1 MKKTGGQAFPMH
13 WSTKEAN
20 INVVLEQRGMTL
32 RDYFATHSVQPGMG
46 ELASLA
52 GLVYRQGAVWK
63 DEQTRVA
70 GFDEWFN
77 TLPLSERLEL
87 FSRAKYAMA
96 DAMLKAR

>member
-1 MKKTGGQAFPMH
+1 MSNTPTGGPAFPVQDA
-13 WSTKEAN
+13 STWRCYG
-20 INVVLEQRGMTL
+20 VTL

-63 DEQTRVA
+63 DEQTRVS

-96 DAMLKAR
+96 DAMLKAREY